1 MHIETPGI
9 QTSVLY
15 WPAKVWKNP
24 FKEYIVVIGYLI
36 EITVFCHT
44 VSHRLWGVVPDQDN
58 GDHQSKLPESLESIF
73 LDFG

>member
-36 EITVFCHT
+36 DITVFVTQLVTDFEVLCQIKKM
-44 VSHRLWGVVPDQDN
+44 GA
-58 GDHQSKLPESLESIF
+58 SK
-73 LDFG
+73 